1 MTPTV
6 NRQIAE
12 EAAEW
17 IVAVE
22 EGSLS
27 ARDRRALAAWLS
39 RSPDHVGEF
48 FHAATLL
55 QAVGDLPEDRV
66 AALHALLGEKTGDV
80 VARMDTGL
88 ETKAAPDTP
97 DRRSITGRGRLAL
110 IAAALAVVVAGLSVV
125 APRLPWPAEASPAV
139 YATVVGEQRA
149 IPLEDGS
156 VIHLNTDSRVE
167 VHMTPEAR
175 LITLTAGEAF
185 FDVASAP
192 DRPFRVLAGDREVE
206 AVGTAFNVYRSR
218 DGLQVVVLE
227 GVVAIA
233 PVDARTA
240 TRPPADSR
248 EQRILVHAGEQAA
261 FTGSAAPQS
270 VEADLQA
277 ATSWRSRELV
287 FHRARLDA
295 ILAEYNRY
303 TTRDLVI
310 ADDTLG
316 ALLLSGTFDV
326 DDPAALIG
334 FLEATIGVEADYT
347 DPQRIRLASE
357 ARP

>member
-22 EGSLS
+22 DGPLS
-27 ARDRRALAAWLS
+27 AQDRRALAAWLS

-48 FHAATLL
+48 FYAATLL
-55 QAVGDLPEDRV
+55 QAVGDLPEDRA
-66 AALHALLGEKTGDV
+66 AALQAVLGEKAGDV
-80 VARMDTGL
+80 VTRMDTGPG
-88 ETKAAPDTP
+88 ADAVPTP
-97 DRRSITGRGRLAL
+97 PRRDGVTGWGRLAL
-110 IAAALAVVVAGLSVV
+110 IAAALAVVVAGLAVV
-125 APRLPWPAEASPAV
+125 APRLPWPAEPAPAV

-149 IPLEDGS
+149 IPLDDGS

-167 VHMTPEAR
+167 VRMTPEAR

-185 FDVASAP
+185 FDVAPDP
-192 DRPFRVLAGDREVE
+192 DRPFRVLAGDQTVE

-218 DGLQVVVLE
+218 DGLQVVVVE
-227 GVVAIA
+227 GVVAVA
-233 PVDARTA
+233 PLAAVARGT
-240 TRPPADSR
+240 PPEER
-248 EQRILVHAGEQAA
+248 NEERLLVHAGEGAA
-261 FTGSAAPQS
+261 FTGHAAPQP
-270 VEADLQA
+270 VQADLQA

-326 DDPAALIG
+326 DDPASLIG
-334 FLEATIGVEADYT
+334 FLEATIGVQADYG
-347 DPQRIRLASE
+347 DPQRIRLTPE
-357 ARP
+357 ATP